1 MKKDAWVLRLKK
13 EYEKEQMIF
22 DGKPLYFTDDES
34 EEFMTDDLQSAAI
47 IDNKKEMEEELKIY
61 ERYMKEKYGEDV
73 ILNFGY
79 TNMMRLFEW
88 VEVEVEESE

>member
-34 EEFMTDDLQSAAI
+34 EEFMTDDLQMTKI
-47 IDNKKEMEEELKIY
+47 VFDKDEYEKELK
-61 ERYMKEKYGEDV
+61 EHEKYMKERFSEKA

-88 VEVEVEESE
+88 VEVEVEELE